1 MEGPAYK
8 ERNERL
14 QRRRKC
20 FVDTWK
26 KRKRPDYRNANVD
39 DFDRRVIKD
48 IIEDFYLN
56 KKVVP
61 SCKKL
66 LPVLKERI
74 DFKWKATT
82 LRRILKEMGFRWKKC
97 ASRRKFLIERENIV
111 NWRCRYLQTIRKLR
125 EEGKP
130 ILYLDETWVD
140 TNLTFRKCWQH
151 KDVTGVL
158 TTVNASNR
166 LIVVHLGGINGF
178 VEGCELIYKAGTATG
193 DYHGQ
198 MNSNNFEK
206 WVVEKVIPNL
216 STPSVIVMDNAPYH
230 GKQLDKV
237 PTKSAVKKEMLDY
250 LRRHG
255 VPCEEN
261 MRKFTL
267 FSLIEQ
273 IRPKQKVYQIDTI
286 FANHGHTVVRLPPYM
301 CDLSAIEL
309 AWSSVKNYVR
319 SHNTTGD
326 MSLKRLQELVQEGLK
341 SITKEDWTGYCKH
354 VSDIENYYW
363 EKEAIME
370 DVIDEFI
377 INVGD
382 ADTSDDDSSDES
394 DDDSHNDSNTE
405 DEDEKFFYVASD
417 DEDDDGDF
425 SCDDE
430 MEGITELEDSD
441 YQLKCP
447 SIDGNQACGPTL
459 TSKANL
465 ELN

>member
-1 MEGPAYK
+1 MAGLCEGGNEPPGSLKGSNAGPSSLSGFAHHNLARLWSFTIEGHSSNLEECPQQTCVGPSGAYLLGGK
-8 ERNERL
+8 AFPPEHTVPRVGMSAEISCVFAAGACR
-14 QRRRKC
+14 
-20 FVDTWK
+20 VDICW
-26 KRKRPDYRNANVD
+26 NVESVEVSTK
-39 DFDRRVIKD
+39 FPVSR
-48 IIEDFYLN
+48 
-56 KKVVP
+56 
-61 SCKKL
+61 KKL
-66 LPVLKERI
+66 RCYECRFEVMAFESVVDCWEVLLSRQE
-74 DFKWKATT
+74 KAA
-82 LRRILKEMGFRWKKC
+82 E
-97 ASRRKFLIERENIV
+97 
-111 NWRCRYLQTIRKLR
+111 TIRKLR

-178 VEGCELIYKAGTATG
+178 VEGCELVYKAGTATG

-206 WVVEKVIPNL
+206 WVIEKIIPNL
-216 STPSVIVMDNAPYH
+216 STPSVILMDNAPYH

-309 AWSSVKNYVR
+309 AWSIVKNYVR

-341 SITKEDWTGYCKH
+341 SVTKEDWTGYCKH

-363 EKEAIME
+363 EKYAIME
-370 DVIDEFI
+370 NVIDEFI

-405 DEDEKFFYVASD
+405 DEDEDEESFMSD
-417 DEDDDGDF
+417 F
-425 SCDDE
+425 VP
-430 MEGITELEDSD
+430 L
-441 YQLKCP
+441 
-447 SIDGNQACGPTL
+447 
-459 TSKANL
+459 
-465 ELN
+465 